1 VTNPHDNALIPD
13 DLVYLLTTDRIGH
26 VSSIRPDGG
35 IATYLMWVDWDG
47 EHVVTSSPM
56 GSRKGHNWRH
66 DPHASVSVV
75 DRDDMWR
82 YVTVRGRVTDIR
94 PDGEL
99 AFIDKMSERYTSAP
113 YRFREGKREIFE
125 ITLDHVRFGH
135 GRRR

>member
-1 VTNPHDNALIPD
+1 MTNSHDNTRIPD
-13 DLVYLLTTDRIGH
+13 DLVYLLTSDRIGH
-26 VSSIRPDGG
+26 VSSLRRDGG

-47 EHVVTSSPM
+47 EHVVTSSPV
-56 GSRKGHNWRH
+56 GSRKGHNWRRN
-66 DPHASVSVV
+66 PQASVSVV

-82 YVTVRGRVTDIR
+82 YVIVRGRVTDIR
-94 PDGEL
+94 ADEDLG
-99 AFIDKMSERYTSAP
+99 FIDRMSLRYTGAP